1 MRACKLAVSVVIRV
15 VANAGLSLDATAVTC
30 ACLVHVRLPGPCSC
44 DRPACKLYVIVLA
57 AQSLKPKLR
66 ILIRHRF
73 EFLSKMAETCSQEVP
88 LGQPTQ
94 FDDEATTCGAAF
106 SHDLANK
113 ESVIN
118 LEATMASQAKE
129 ALVSCAEEEG
139 KSMSKDAAAMQS
151 FIEKSDLRSSAGQKF
166 ARSSSGGKS
175 PEYKQ
180 CANNKEKALFR
191 KRWAEAELESLQR
204 HRTKEQKFQ
213 RVNTDHGRY
222 LSLTQIV
229 VAEGGLD
236 SPDAI
241 KAATNYV
248 NKCIAMRGVWLL
260 YNNMCEV
267 MKYLYFETSVQETF
281 TEAWGLY
288 TKWKDQEEDNV
299 AIATD
304 AATETQVVRG
314 AGVAGAQPKAK
325 AKAKA
330 KTTTTT
336 TTPDARKR
344 GSSGTPQNPNN

>member
-1 MRACKLAVSVVIRV
+1 MF
-15 VANAGLSLDATAVTC
+15 
-30 ACLVHVRLPGPCSC
+30 ACLVHVRAVGQLE
-44 DRPACKLYVIVLA
+44 KIYLIVLA

-73 EFLSKMAETCSQEVP
+73 EFLSKMAETCSQDVP

-94 FDDEATTCGAAF
+94 FDDDEATTCGAAF

-191 KRWAEAELESLQR
+191 KRWAEAELETLQR
-204 HRTKEQKFQ
+204 HRTEEHTFQ

-314 AGVAGAQPKAK
+314 AGVAGAEPKAK
-325 AKAKA
+325 AKTKA
-330 KTTTTT
+330 KTTTT

-344 GSSGTPQNPNN
+344 